1 MQAFSQRPFA
11 RHWQAAR
18 GSCSVVVKST
28 SLEAECTTFESVS
41 WTCGAKL
48 QSRGTSKS
56 RGLQITDTVSL
67 ETTKKTVTYV
77 YRI

>member
-11 RHWQAAR
+11 RHWQTAR

-28 SLEAECTTFESVS
+28 SLESVS

-56 RGLQITDTVSL
+56 HGLQITDTVSL